1 MVAFASSFDTF
12 DRFDFFDLDI
22 SSSGVRLLKIQLL
35 TALQVWCAPCLI
47 ASGRSDVEDLG
58 SWVIVARKHIA
69 PWAVELNVRATGKTE
84 LRGSTLLLATLISR
98 RGRTTSGG
106 EGAYGQPVVL
116 LDKQWLE
123 EVLMRRLQ
131 KVLAICLSWWM
142 LCAPGAMY
150 ATPMQQSAGQ
160 VPSAPVE
167 KQTPEELQQLVAPIA
182 LYPDALVSQ
191 ILAGATYPTEIVQ
204 ADRWVQEHST
214 LKGKDLANAVDQQSW
229 DPSIKALTQF
239 PSVLANMD
247 KNLSWT
253 SALGE
258 AYVNQQEAVMDAV
271 QVMRSRAKTAG
282 NLESN
287 KQVKVVTEG
296 PTIVVEP
303 ADPEVV
309 YVPAYDPWIV
319 YGAPVVVWPGWYP
332 YPGLYVAGPGV
343 SFGVGFAVGL
353 FAGFAWGSH
362 GWGCDWG
369 HRTVVFNHNTF
380 ISNSKTFYGGRGR
393 GGFRDFGAARGYEG
407 SHNSGA
413 GRGYE
418 GSHGPGTGRGD
429 EGSRGG
435 DVRGNGFH
443 GGAAERGSSES
454 HAEAGAHS
462 GAFGGYDHGG
472 TTRSYS
478 DRGNSSLHGGGFHEG
493 GSHAGRFGGR
503 R

>member
-1 MVAFASSFDTF
+1 VVFLVKQHKEVIM
-12 DRFDFFDLDI
+12 
-22 SSSGVRLLKIQLL
+22 KI
-35 TALQVWCAPCLI
+35 
-47 ASGRSDVEDLG
+47 
-58 SWVIVARKHIA
+58 
-69 PWAVELNVRATGKTE
+69 
-84 LRGSTLLLATLISR
+84 
-98 RGRTTSGG
+98 
-106 EGAYGQPVVL
+106 
-116 LDKQWLE
+116 
-123 EVLMRRLQ
+123 LQ
-131 KVLAICLSWWM
+131 KVMALFLSSW
-142 LCAPGAMY
+142 LLFAPGAIY
-150 ATPMQQSAGQ
+150 ASPIDQPPGQ
-160 VPSAPVE
+160 AISPPVE
-167 KQTPEELQQLVAPIA
+167 LQTPEELQQLVAPIA

-191 ILAGATYPTEIVQ
+191 IFAGSTYPTEIVE
-204 ADRWVQEHST
+204 ADRWVQEHPN
-214 LKGKDLANAVDQQSW
+214 LKGKDLANAVDQQPW

-271 QVMRSRAKTAG
+271 QVMRARAKAVG
-282 NLESN
+282 NLKSN
-287 KQVKVVTEG
+287 EQVKVETEEK
-296 PTIVVEP
+296 TIVIEP

-309 YVPAYDPWIV
+309 YVPAYDPWVV

-343 SFGVGFAVGL
+343 SFGVGFAIGF
-353 FAGFAWGSH
+353 FAGFNWGWH

-369 HRTVVFNHNTF
+369 HRTVIYNHNTF
-380 ISNSKTFYGGRGR
+380 ISNSKTFSGGRGR

-418 GSHGPGTGRGD
+418 GSHGPGTGHGD

-435 DVRGNGFH
+435 DVRGGGFH
-443 GGAAERGSSES
+443 GGAVERGSSES
-454 HAEAGAHS
+454 HPEAGAHS

-478 DRGNSSLHGGGFHEG
+478 DHGYSSMHSGGFHGGGFHS
-493 GSHAGRFGGR
+493 GSFGGR